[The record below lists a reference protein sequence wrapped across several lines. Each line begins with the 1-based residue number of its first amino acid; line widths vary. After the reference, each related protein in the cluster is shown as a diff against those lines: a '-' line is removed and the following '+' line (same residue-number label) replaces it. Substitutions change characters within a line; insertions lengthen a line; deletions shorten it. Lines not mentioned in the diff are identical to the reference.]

1 MATQKSFDSIVKLKN
16 IVMSLLIL
24 VSVLFIPI
32 SPSLAA
38 ILPADAASNSSP
50 VSSPVAV
57 DSNLA
62 DALPSAPPSTELE
75 PELNPKLRT
84 CPAGCFYNSA
94 LAKCVHRLTGRPC

>member
-1 MATQKSFDSIVKLKN
+1 MAKQKSFDSIVKLKN

-50 VSSPVAV
+50 VAV

-62 DALPSAPPSTELE
+62 DALPSASTPTE
-75 PELNPKLRT
+75 PELNPGFKPEPR
-84 CPAGCFYNSA
+84 CAPQCVYNSA
-94 LAKCVHRLTGRPC
+94 IGRCVHRLTGRPC